1 MNKKVLIILIII
13 ALIIASITGVLIIQS
28 KSKNINFSDE
38 KIDKFEEKNIVENNE
53 IQDNISNEIIENLV
67 QEEITAE
74 ETNQEAEIEKVTIT
88 ETPKQEQV
96 ITTSSN
102 TKQSNKTSNV
112 EIPKQETTKEQPKTG
127 QVTQTETKV
136 TETKVEPI
144 QETKPSVSQCT
155 DTKHGVGVGNSGKWF
170 NSKQEAINYFDSIQ
184 KTWGDKWE
192 KFEIDDDT
200 YDKNCPCRHEEWTCP
215 FCGKWTINFYYR
227 K

>member
-1 MNKKVLIILIII
+1 MNKKVIIILIII
-13 ALIIASITGVLIIQS
+13 ALIIASITGVLIIKS
-28 KSKNINFSDE
+28 KSKNTNFSDE

-53 IQDNISNEIIENLV
+53 IQDDISNEITENLV

-74 ETNQEAEIEKVTIT
+74 ETNQETEIKKVAII

-112 EIPKQETTKEQPKTG
+112 ETPKQETTKEQPKIQ

-144 QETKPSVSQCT
+144 QETKPSVPQCT
-155 DTKHGVGVGNSGKWF
+155 DTKHGMDVGNSGKWF
-170 NSKQEAINYFDSIQ
+170 NSKQEAINYNDSIQ
-184 KTWGDKWE
+184 KTWGNKWE
-192 KFEIDDDT
+192 SFEIDDDT
-200 YDKNCPCRHEEWTCP
+200 YDKNCPYRYDVWTCP